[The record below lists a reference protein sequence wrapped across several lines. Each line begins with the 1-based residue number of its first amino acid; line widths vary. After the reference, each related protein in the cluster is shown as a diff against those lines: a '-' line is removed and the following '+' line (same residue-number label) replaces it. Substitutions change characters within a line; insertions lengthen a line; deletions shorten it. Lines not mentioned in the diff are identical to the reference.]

1 MTATTF
7 MRVTKPAPRAMT
19 IGNTYY
25 PKGAPVT
32 ICKNYAGC
40 LKDPTDVVPKAAW
53 EDYCDSY
60 AIPPGEKVKIPI
72 PVNATT
78 MEPPCFVVLE
88 GKNIDCLLGALD
100 KEPQVPAP
108 GAPILDG
115 LASQNIDLSKP
126 IDLTGVKVLCLHNK
140 GTEEVCPQLCYGD

>member
-7 MRVTKPAPRAMT
+7 QRVTKPAPSAIT
-19 IGNTYY
+19 IGNRYY

-40 LKDPTDVVPKAAW
+40 LKDPTELEPKAAW
-53 EDYCDSY
+53 EDYVDSF
-60 AIPPGEKVKIPI
+60 AIPPGEKVEVAI

-78 MEPPCFVVLE
+78 KTSPCSVMIT
-88 GKNIDCLLGALD
+88 GKNVDCLLGALD

-108 GAPILDG
+108 GKPILDG
-115 LASQNIDLSKP
+115 LASQNVDLSMSV
-126 IDLTGVKVLCLHNK
+126 DLTGAKVLCLYNK
-140 GTEEVCPQLCYGD
+140 GTEVVCPELHYGD